1 MPSEMLTGWPTPY
14 PTPWP
19 TPSPAAAYIVEAE
32 KVELT
37 EEVMRMWFKQSIKP
51 LVGEEAADV
60 LDELIKCEQP
70 KRGGVFLQKAIA
82 FRRTF
87 VK

>member
-1 MPSEMLTGWPTPY
+1 
-14 PTPWP
+14 
-19 TPSPAAAYIVEAE
+19 
-32 KVELT
+32 
-37 EEVMRMWFKQSIKP
+37 MWFKQSIKP